1 MAKYNYFVAF
11 ISALGDGNGNVG
23 VSRKVESI
31 EDIRNME
38 KYISETKNAG
48 TVTITNFILLG
59 VEE

>member
-1 MAKYNYFVAF
+1 MVKYNYFVAF
-11 ISALGDGNGNVG
+11 ISELGDGNGNVA
-23 VSRKVESI
+23 VTRKVECI